1 MNKFR
6 NIKQKFIFSVMS
18 AVIVTAVLII
28 AIMSMGSIRST
39 NKVMLDNMQITS
51 RIASQNISSNLHLLT
66 ERIYNLSAEEI
77 FISEKSTIKE
87 KEDRLQNVRNQIE
100 FVWLSVYDTKGQML
114 YGSAD
119 APVSIADTKYYSYL
133 TQVVNPVIGEPYCD
147 QNIMQ
152 LCVGAPI
159 KNGDEVIGYLVGSYK
174 YDVLNDVL
182 SLLIMG
188 DTGTAYMINEEGTIV
203 GATDQES
210 IKKKESIY
218 EQSSSKKS
226 IETFDNI
233 IHDETGSDLIALHGV
248 KHYVGYAPIPGTN
261 VSLLIDVPQREC
273 MKAANFSIL
282 LSVVF
287 GVVVVL
293 LTGAVIVPVSE
304 KISKSLGLAT
314 NRLQKLADGDLS
326 DEVIQS
332 ESNDETKILTE
343 ALAKT
348 ISSLNKNIQ
357 VIQKCLG
364 ALAEGDYTIEI
375 PDSFKGDF
383 SSIRDSL
390 ELITDSL
397 NRTMYQMNYSS
408 DEVNQNSADVSQC
421 AQRLLDGAEKQ
432 YMLLEQLEQ
441 SMNEIIGSIEKN
453 KGQVIQI
460 EKCAQNATDKTK
472 FGAESMQ
479 DMLDTMKQIHSA
491 VEEISQISQL
501 IEDISDQTN
510 LLSLNASI
518 EAARAGEVG
527 KGFAVVAG
535 EIGVLSTQ
543 TTNALQKSAAIVE
556 RAASIIGKGMD
567 NANQTEKAFREIQE
581 VINQYVEIS
590 STLAETVKEQT
601 DSVVKV
607 NQQLLSVKGIA
618 DDNNQLAEETS
629 HVAVSSLEQSEKLK
643 KYVES
648 VKIREV

>member
-18 AVIVTAVLII
+18 AVIVTTVLII

-39 NKVMLDNMQITS
+39 NKVMLDNMQITA

-66 ERIYNLSAEEI
+66 ERIYNLSTEEI

-114 YGSAD
+114 YGSAN

-203 GATDQES
+203 GATDQEE

-248 KHYVGYAPIPGTN
+248 KHYVGYAPIPGMN

-273 MKAANFSIL
+273 MKEANFSIL
-282 LSVVF
+282 LSAVF

-314 NRLQKLADGDLS
+314 DRLQKLADGDLS

-357 VIQKCLG
+357 VIQKCMG

-518 EAARAGEVG
+518 EAARAGEAG

>member
-18 AVIVTAVLII
+18 AVIVTVVLII

-518 EAARAGEVG
+518 EAARAGEAG
-527 KGFAVVAG
+527 KGFAIVAG

>member
-188 DTGTAYMINEEGTIV
+188 DTGTAYMINEEGMIV

-518 EAARAGEVG
+518 EAARAGEAG